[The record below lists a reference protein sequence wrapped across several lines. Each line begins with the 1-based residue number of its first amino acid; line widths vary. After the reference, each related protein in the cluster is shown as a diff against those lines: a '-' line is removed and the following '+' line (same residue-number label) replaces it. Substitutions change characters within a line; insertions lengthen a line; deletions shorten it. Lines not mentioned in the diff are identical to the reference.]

1 MNKKIESILYLCTDL
16 AEYEQKQ
23 LISCLVALMLT
34 DRSENEAREIYNK
47 FINQLKQ
54 EL

>member
-23 LISCLVALMLT
+23 LISCLIALTLT
-34 DRSENEAREIYNK
+34 EKSERDARKIYNK
-47 FINQLKQ
+47 FIKQLNKF
-54 EL
+54 